1 MRPLTV
7 LACSLALVLAPSVA
21 LAGAADGPPAQTP
34 AAVSA
39 STPLR
44 GTAGRW
50 SGALGYRDYQ
60 SDRLFEIPVTTTI
73 VQVADGLTQIRTSL
87 FDDGPD
93 KPVWITTTS
102 LLDEAAGTV
111 TSASYRAG
119 RPVALT
125 TETVRLAAWTDPTHW
140 TLVYESVAEDDD
152 QPAEIRVTETRDGD
166 SLMSVK
172 EVRPVGADD
181 SAWRF
186 RNQTRLTR
194 LGD

>member
-1 MRPLTV
+1 MRL
-7 LACSLALVLAPSVA
+7 LVLAACGLTLSLGPVA
-21 LAGAADGPPAQTP
+21 LAAPSADSPAGTASSSP
-34 AAVSA
+34 AV
-39 STPLR
+39 LR
-44 GTAGRW
+44 RGQAGRW

-60 SDRLFEIPVTTTI
+60 SDRLFEIPVSTTI
-73 VQVADGLTQIRTSL
+73 VQVADGVTQIRTSL

-102 LLDEAAGTV
+102 LLDEAAGTM
-111 TSASYRAG
+111 TSASYREG
-119 RPVALT
+119 RSVEQT
-125 TETVRLAAWTDPTHW
+125 TETIRVADWADPTHW
-140 TLVYESVAEDDD
+140 TLVYESVARDDD
-152 QPAEIRVTETRDGD
+152 QPAEIRITETRDGD

-172 EVRPVGADD
+172 DVRPVGADD

>member
-1 MRPLTV
+1 MRPLAV
-7 LACSLALVLAPSVA
+7 LACSLTLAMAPSVA
-21 LAGAADGPPAQTP
+21 LAAANDGPSAQAP

-39 STPLR
+39 AALLR
-44 GTAGRW
+44 STAGRW

-60 SDRLFEIPVTTTI
+60 SDRLFEIPVTTAI
-73 VQVADGLTQIRTSL
+73 VQVADGVTQIRTSL

-102 LLDEAAGTV
+102 LLDEAADTV
-111 TSASYRAG
+111 TSASYRSGQAVG
-119 RPVALT
+119 LT
-125 TETVRLAAWTDPTHW
+125 TETVRVANWTDQTHW

-172 EVRPVGADD
+172 DVRPVGADD

-186 RNQTRLTR
+186 RSQTRLTR

>member
-1 MRPLTV
+1 MRPLAV
-7 LACSLALVLAPSVA
+7 LACCLALAMAPSVA
-21 LAGAADGPPAQTP
+21 LAAANDGPSAQAPAAD
-34 AAVSA
+34 SA
-39 STPLR
+39 TAPLR
-44 GTAGRW
+44 SLVGRW

-73 VQVADGLTQIRTSL
+73 VQVADGVTQIRTSL

-93 KPVWITTTS
+93 TPVWITTTS

-111 TSASYRAG
+111 TSASYRSG
-119 RPVALT
+119 QSVALT
-125 TETVRLAAWTDPTHW
+125 TETVRLATWTDPAHW

-172 EVRPVGADD
+172 DVRPVGADD

-186 RNQTRLTR
+186 RSQTRLTR

>member
-1 MRPLTV
+1 MRLFALAACGLT
-7 LACSLALVLAPSVA
+7 LALGTVAEAAPR
-21 LAGAADGPPAQTP
+21 DGPQAATVAPPPAT
-34 AAVSA
+34 A
-39 STPLR
+39 LR
-44 GTAGRW
+44 GLAGRW

-60 SDRLFEIPVTTTI
+60 SDRLFEIPVTTSI
-73 VQVADGLTQIRTSL
+73 VQIADGVTQIRTSL

-111 TSASYRAG
+111 ASASYRAG
-119 RPVALT
+119 RSVELT
-125 TETVRLAAWTDPTHW
+125 TETIRVADWTDPTHW
-140 TLVYESVAEDDD
+140 TLIYESVARDDD

-172 EVRPVGADD
+172 TVRPVGADD

>member
-1 MRPLTV
+1 MRPFAV
-7 LACSLALVLAPSVA
+7 LACSLALGMAPSIA
-21 LAGAADGPPAQTP
+21 LAAPTDRP
-34 AAVSA
+34 AAQAPAAASA
-39 STPLR
+39 ATLLR
-44 GTAGRW
+44 GIAGRW

-73 VQVADGLTQIRTSL
+73 VQVADGVTQVRTAL

-111 TSASYRAG
+111 ASASYRAG
-119 RPVALT
+119 RAVELT
-125 TETVRLAAWTDPTHW
+125 TETIRVAGWIDQTHW
-140 TLVYESVAEDDD
+140 TLVYESVARDDD

-172 EVRPVGADD
+172 TVRPVGADD

>member
-1 MRPLTV
+1 MRPLAV
-7 LACSLALVLAPSVA
+7 LACSLTLAMAPSVA
-21 LAGAADGPPAQTP
+21 LAAANDGPSAQAP

-39 STPLR
+39 AALLR
-44 GTAGRW
+44 STAGRW

-73 VQVADGLTQIRTSL
+73 VQVADGVTQIRTSL

-111 TSASYRAG
+111 TSASYRSGQAVG
-119 RPVALT
+119 LT
-125 TETVRLAAWTDPTHW
+125 TETVRVANWTDQTHW

-172 EVRPVGADD
+172 DVRPVGADD

-186 RNQTRLTR
+186 RNQTRMAR

>member
-1 MRPLTV
+1 MRPLAV
-7 LACSLALVLAPSVA
+7 LSCSLTLAMAPSVA
-21 LAGAADGPPAQTP
+21 LAAANDGPSAQAP

-39 STPLR
+39 AALLR
-44 GTAGRW
+44 STAGRW

-60 SDRLFEIPVTTTI
+60 SDRLFEIPVTTAI
-73 VQVADGLTQIRTSL
+73 VQVADGVTQIRTSL

-102 LLDEAAGTV
+102 LLDEAADTV
-111 TSASYRAG
+111 TSASYRSGQAVG
-119 RPVALT
+119 LT
-125 TETVRLAAWTDPTHW
+125 TETVRVANWTDQTHW

-172 EVRPVGADD
+172 DVRPVGADD

-186 RNQTRLTR
+186 RSQTRLTR